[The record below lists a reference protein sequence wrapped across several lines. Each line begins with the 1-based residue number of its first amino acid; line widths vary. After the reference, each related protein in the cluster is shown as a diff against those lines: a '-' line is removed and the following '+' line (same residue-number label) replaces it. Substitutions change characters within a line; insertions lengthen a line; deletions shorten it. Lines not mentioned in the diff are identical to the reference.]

1 MISAEIAN
9 NVAVILGIFLAICF
23 PYIRYRCRRDQKIT
37 PHYEIALLKHDV
49 PSGLALPQYMLILF
63 SMYSP
68 EIAPGAIQLILCV
81 FYTSHLMFM
90 DLMNNGRNPC
100 SRTRLGDKIET
111 DN

>member
-9 NVAVILGIFLAICF
+9 NVAVVIGVFFAIFF
-23 PYIRYRCRRDQKIT
+23 PYIRYRCRKDQKIT

-49 PSGLALPQYMLILF
+49 PSGLALPQYGLILL

-68 EIAPGAIQLILCV
+68 EIAPGAIQVILCV

-100 SRTRLGDKIET
+100 SRTRSSDKTEI